1 MPVTK
6 LTQIAAAFLIAIAP
20 VGASGQ
26 KSDARTCSFS
36 EQLFAAAARIF
47 AAPINC
53 LGSPRGILFRNREKE
68 DAMRDHVYKITE
80 IVGTSHE
87 GVEQAIQ
94 AGLDRA
100 SKSIRN
106 VRWFEVANIR
116 GFIDG
121 AQTQY
126 QVTMKV
132 GFSLEG

>member
-1 MPVTK
+1 
-6 LTQIAAAFLIAIAP
+6 
-20 VGASGQ
+20 
-26 KSDARTCSFS
+26 
-36 EQLFAAAARIF
+36 
-47 AAPINC
+47 
-53 LGSPRGILFRNREKE
+53 
-68 DAMRDHVYKITE
+68 MRDHVYKISE